1 MLRFLTAGESHGKA
15 EVAILE
21 GIPAGLSLSE
31 EDVQEELNRRRMGA
45 GRGGRGVIEKDE
57 VQILSGVRFGI
68 TIGSPIGLLINNLD
82 FENWADKGSGTK
94 VTNPR
99 PGHADLAGVTKYHF
113 DDVRNVLERASARE
127 TVMRVAVGAICK
139 KLLAKFKILIASHT
153 VQIGEIRLETKERDF
168 KKIMNVDQA
177 NPEIRCLDENAS
189 KRMKQ
194 AIITAT
200 IDKDTLGGIIEVIA
214 THVPPGLGSYVHY
227 DRKLDGLI
235 AQTLMSIP
243 SVKAVEIG
251 EGIANASELGSYVH
265 DEITINGKS
274 IRRKTNRAGGLEGG
288 VSNGEDIVVRVFHKP
303 ISSLGNPLNTIDL
316 KTAKATKALIERSDI
331 CVIPRAG
338 VISEAMLSFVLA
350 NSFLEKFGSDTLVE
364 IANSFSNYQ
373 KYLKTKLSYE

>member
-1 MLRFLTAGESHGKA
+1 MLRFLTAGESHGRA
-15 EVAILE
+15 EIAILE
-21 GIPAGLSLSE
+21 GVPAGLSLSE
-31 EDVQEELNRRRMGA
+31 SAIQKELNRRRLGA
-45 GRGGRGVIEKDE
+45 GRGGRGGIEKDE
-57 VQILSGVRFGI
+57 VQILSGVRFGKS
-68 TIGSPIGLLINNLD
+68 IGSPISLVINNLD
-82 FENWADKGSGTK
+82 SENCQKTQSELK

-139 KLLAKFKILIASHT
+139 KLLAEFEILIASHT
-153 VQIGEIRLETKERDF
+153 VQIGKIKLEAKERDF
-168 KKIMNVDQA
+168 NKVVNVDQTD
-177 NPEIRCLDENAS
+177 PEIRCIDENAS
-189 KRMKQ
+189 VRMKQ

-200 IDKDTLGGIIEVIA
+200 IDKNTLGGVIEVIA

-251 EGIANASELGSYVH
+251 EGIANASEFGSQVQ
-265 DEITINGKS
+265 DEITINENN

-288 VSNGEDIVVRVFHKP
+288 VSNGEDIIARVFHKP

-316 KTAKATKALIERSDI
+316 KTKKVTKALIERSDI

-350 NSFLEKFGSDTLVE
+350 NSFAIF
-364 IANSFSNYQ
+364 NSSFVN
-373 KYLKTKLSYE
+373 